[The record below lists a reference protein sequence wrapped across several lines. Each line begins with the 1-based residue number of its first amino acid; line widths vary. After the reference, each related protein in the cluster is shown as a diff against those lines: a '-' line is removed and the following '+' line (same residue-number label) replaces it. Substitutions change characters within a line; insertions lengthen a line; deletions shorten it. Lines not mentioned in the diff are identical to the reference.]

1 MTIHCLAVEL
11 SELIS
16 PFVKPLK
23 VILTKR
29 FVLIRVESLNVKMT
43 SNLNIKQFPVW
54 VVNIPVQILFFLYC
68 IHSSSYSKEDLSFDN
83 FEKLSMIWTLERCI
97 GRVGE
102 GLLHARISSL

>member
-29 FVLIRVESLNVKMT
+29 FVLI
-43 SNLNIKQFPVW
+43 KQSQNFKRKYDDE
-54 VVNIPVQILFFLYC
+54 QFKYKT
-68 IHSSSYSKEDLSFDN
+68 SSSLG
-83 FEKLSMIWTLERCI
+83 C
-97 GRVGE
+97 
-102 GLLHARISSL
+102 